1 MTSRGFAVSADD
13 TFTQRRWAPAVTC
26 RPMCAGARLP
36 PCPVLPARWG
46 TPERCRRT
54 FVPALGWVFVV
65 LERPSGA
72 LWVHKGRRTQIAGC
86 RDCERVAG
94 GNPNSFTKRRPIRS
108 GVRCGGT
115 RCPTAPARKP
125 CRGYCADS
133 PGPLCGLLLLM
144 LRLCSGIVARRL
156 AGASPLHTAAAPRGN
171 DMNEAESNS
180 IIRPA
185 GDWWEMSP
193 PKPIIWRARKP
204 NGKGDAV
211 DAVLSVGEVALLSG
225 AGGLGKST
233 ITRLVALAGAT
244 AAGKYGD
251 ACGLQVAAGPVVLVS
266 YEDNPI
272 RIAQHLKRLN
282 PERPKHLLIWPDPTP
297 LWDSNRRRTDGCC
310 RCKEWS
316 RFWATVKEK
325 RVQLVVIDPANV
337 AFSGASP
344 NDGGPVREFLFDLS
358 SEANKAECGVL
369 IVTHDTKA
377 ARNAAEA
384 GEDPGA
390 GAVAGAA
397 AWSDGARGVMT
408 LTRVSKS
415 TDRIIRVTKANYG
428 PSGWSIRLK
437 EQFRDGLFSGYALGE
452 SIAPEGLKSRNSQ
465 SGTRSGRNTPRATA
479 ATNDDLSGIFKG

>member
-1 MTSRGFAVSADD
+1 
-13 TFTQRRWAPAVTC
+13 
-26 RPMCAGARLP
+26 
-36 PCPVLPARWG
+36 
-46 TPERCRRT
+46 
-54 FVPALGWVFVV
+54 
-65 LERPSGA
+65 
-72 LWVHKGRRTQIAGC
+72 
-86 RDCERVAG
+86 
-94 GNPNSFTKRRPIRS
+94 
-108 GVRCGGT
+108 
-115 RCPTAPARKP
+115 
-125 CRGYCADS
+125 
-133 PGPLCGLLLLM
+133 
-144 LRLCSGIVARRL
+144 
-156 AGASPLHTAAAPRGN
+156 
-171 DMNEAESNS
+171 MNEAESNS

-244 AAGKYGD
+244 AASKYGD

-272 RIAQHLKRLN
+272 RIAQHLKRLD
-282 PERPKHLLIWPDPTP
+282 PERPEHLLIWPDPTP

-397 AWSDGARGVMT
+397 
-408 LTRVSKS
+408 
-415 TDRIIRVTKANYG
+415 
-428 PSGWSIRLK
+428 
-437 EQFRDGLFSGYALGE
+437 GLV
-452 SIAPEGLKSRNSQ
+452 
-465 SGTRSGRNTPRATA
+465 
-479 ATNDDLSGIFKG
+479 